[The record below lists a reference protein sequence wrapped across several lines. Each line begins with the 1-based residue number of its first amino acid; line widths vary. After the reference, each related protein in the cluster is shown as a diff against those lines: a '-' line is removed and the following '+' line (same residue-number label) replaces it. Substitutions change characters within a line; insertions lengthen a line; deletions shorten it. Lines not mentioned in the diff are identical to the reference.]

1 MVKTPGLAL
10 GPGLRATGPSWVASQ
25 RLWGARRPG
34 SLSGALGAGR
44 GSGVLRA
51 TQDSRAPASGR
62 EHGASG
68 RSLSAAPGPDRPG
81 LARSLAPLVR
91 RGQAELIA
99 LGAAAA
105 WGAPVES
112 AAGTLSARQAA
123 AALGQSRLGP
133 RGGQEGR
140 GRRNL
145 RRCAGV
151 RGRARPEGTECD
163 DKVTGWEV
171 TLWQDPGRLTAWR
184 RESWLKGTRLRS
196 RRTDRTVWHTRW
208 GGLGLRGRDLTDKV
222 AGSELRGH
230 ELRSHTLTG
239 LCDWQTA

>member
-1 MVKTPGLAL
+1 MPVYNLYQTDMYQKHVQIPT
-10 GPGLRATGPSWVASQ
+10 S
-25 RLWGARRPG
+25 
-34 SLSGALGAGR
+34 
-44 GSGVLRA
+44 
-51 TQDSRAPASGR
+51 SGR
-62 EHGASG
+62 HSTCTAFFK
-68 RSLSAAPGPDRPG
+68 
-81 LARSLAPLVR
+81 
-91 RGQAELIA
+91 AELIA

-163 DKVTGWEV
+163 DKVTG
-171 TLWQDPGRLTAWR
+171 
-184 RESWLKGTRLRS
+184 
-196 RRTDRTVWHTRW
+196 
-208 GGLGLRGRDLTDKV
+208 
-222 AGSELRGH
+222 
-230 ELRSHTLTG
+230 
-239 LCDWQTA
+239 